1 MFFPKSPASNEK
13 QTGVPKMLLT
23 LSVPERHFL
32 SFEGWLPKRHI
43 CQNDLIY
50 LAPRRLMTNISS
62 TTPYCNQ
69 ICEFDV
75 DIEKEQH
82 SITNSEKYYD
92 LPEQISRNIMRKTYP
107 QMIFSWNVTS
117 FYLMMFVMQ
126 SCRVLHWYNENRLF
140 VAGTV

>member
-1 MFFPKSPASNEK
+1 LAVNP
-13 QTGVPKMLLT
+13 QTTKKCRSGT
-23 LSVPERHFL
+23 ERVNNIFGTPVCF
-32 SFEGWLPKRHI
+32 SFDAGDFGK
-43 CQNDLIY
+43 
-50 LAPRRLMTNISS
+50 NISS

-107 QMIFSWNVTS
+107 QMIFE
-117 FYLMMFVMQ
+117 FVKQ
-126 SCRVLHWYNENRLF
+126 HFRSE
-140 VAGTV
+140 